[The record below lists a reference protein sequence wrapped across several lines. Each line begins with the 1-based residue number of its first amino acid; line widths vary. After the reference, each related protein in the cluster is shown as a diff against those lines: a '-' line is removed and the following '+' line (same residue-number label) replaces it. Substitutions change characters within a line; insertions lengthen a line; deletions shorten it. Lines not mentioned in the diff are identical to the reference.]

1 MENKL
6 IKRTFSALKKGI
18 APGGTCPDEMD
29 LSRFAEGGMDEKK
42 RAFVEEHL
50 ISCQKCCDYVVSL
63 HKVMHFPADEPL
75 PEVPKEQVRKLA
87 DLLADR
93 AQEKG
98 RAPIGK
104 KLSGFLKE
112 FISFD
117 FIRLPLPL
125 AVKSCAAAVVV
136 LLMFSATYLYYQQ
149 SIPLSLTM
157 EVVGKT
163 RVMTTRG
170 TPGEKA
176 VETVL
181 AEGDTLFSNDYCRI
195 HFELSR
201 DAYAYVLYYDSRGE
215 LHQLY
220 PDPASKKPQ
229 ELKANTPY
237 TVPAADDQ
245 WFQLDDNRGTE
256 TVFMLAS
263 PTPISGLKDM
273 YPSIQGLSREAV
285 LDLFKS
291 SAPVFKVLSFQHE

>member
-6 IKRTFSALKKGI
+6 IKRAFAAIQKEVTPK
-18 APGGTCPDEMD
+18 GTCPEETD
-29 LSRFAEGGMDEKK
+29 LTRFAEGGMDEKK
-42 RAFVEEHL
+42 RVPLEEHL

-63 HKVMHFPADEPL
+63 HKVIHFPGDEPL
-75 PEVPKEQVRKLA
+75 PEVPVVQVR
-87 DLLADR
+87 R
-93 AQEKG
+93 AGELVEDKT
-98 RAPIGK
+98 RE
-104 KLSGFLKE
+104 SGSAGNLEILYRFLKD
-112 FISFD
+112 FFSFD
-117 FIRLPLPL
+117 FIRLPLPVVL
-125 AVKSCAAAVVV
+125 KSCAAAALVI
-136 LLMFSATYLYYQQ
+136 LMFSATYLYYQQ
-149 SIPLSLTM
+149 TIPLSLTM

-170 TPGEKA
+170 IPGEKA
-176 VETVL
+176 VETIV

-195 HFELSR
+195 HFELNR

-215 LHQLY
+215 IHQLY
-220 PDPASKKPQ
+220 PDPASETPQ

-263 PTPISGLKDM
+263 PKPLSSLTDI

-285 LDLFKS
+285 LDLFKN
-291 SAPVFKVLSFQHE
+291 SAPVFKVLSFQHQ

>member
-1 MENKL
+1 MESKL

-18 APGGTCPDEMD
+18 TAGGTCPDEMD
-29 LSRFAEGGMDEKK
+29 LSRFAEGGMDGEK
-42 RAFVEEHL
+42 RVTVEEHL

-63 HKVMHFPADEPL
+63 HRVMHFPADEPL
-75 PEVPKEQVRKLA
+75 PEIPRQQVRKVNALVK
-87 DLLADR
+87 DR
-93 AQEKG
+93 GREKASQSNLE
-98 RAPIGK
+98 R
-104 KLSGFLKE
+104 LSRFLKDL
-112 FISFD
+112 FSFD
-117 FIRLPLPL
+117 FIRLPLPV
-125 AVKSCAAAVVV
+125 AVKSCAAAAVII
-136 LLMFSATYLYYQQ
+136 LMFSATYLYYQQ
-149 SIPLSLTM
+149 TIPLSLTM

-176 VETVL
+176 VETIVT
-181 AEGDTLFSNDYCRI
+181 EGDTLFSKDFCRI

-215 LHQLY
+215 IHQLY
-220 PDPASKKPQ
+220 PDPASKTPQ
-229 ELKANTPY
+229 ELKANTAY

-263 PTPISGLKDM
+263 PTPISSLKDM

-285 LDLFKS
+285 LDLFKR